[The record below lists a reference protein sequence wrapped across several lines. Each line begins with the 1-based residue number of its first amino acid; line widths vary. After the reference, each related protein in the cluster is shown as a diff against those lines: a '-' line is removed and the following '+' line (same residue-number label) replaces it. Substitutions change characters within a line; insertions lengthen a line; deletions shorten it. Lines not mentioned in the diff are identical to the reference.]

1 MSVAL
6 LTFHDAY
13 ETLIDSFAGGNKA
26 SREVRRNARRA
37 VMEAFYLLPTRH
49 HWRYFRRQTMVHTDA
64 SYNTGTIEY
73 TLSTRRLTLTGGT
86 WPTEAQY
93 GVVLIDEVRYVVTRR
108 ISDTVVELDAQESP
122 RADIT
127 AGTSYRWHR
136 YRYLLPHDVGRIISV
151 VDAQYFRTLIQKS
164 SDFIFQQS
172 EIVRSETYPTAY
184 NMVRSPD
191 FPGRWELWTASASS
205 TVRPLRI
212 LYEARFVRAFIDEE
226 AAGTVTITSGEDTAT
241 FSKAIATE
249 DFVGC
254 VLRTGRND
262 KKPTSRVGGIGEV
275 SGDELVLPTSERL
288 ITAVNSTTEVVL
300 SAPVTSTVTAQKFT
314 VSTHI
319 DVNPAGMLAFFHR
332 LVQYHYHMVRQ
343 SPAQE
348 LMLAENS
355 MRAAQK
361 SAQVAD
367 AAIPQESANYR
378 IRRFV
383 VSSEA

>member
-37 VMEAFYLLPTRH
+37 VMEALYSLPARH
-49 HWRYFRRQTMVHTDA
+49 HWRYFRRQTMVTTDA
-64 SYNTGTIEY
+64 TYSTGTVEY
-73 TLSTRRLTLTGGT
+73 TLATRRLTLTGGT
-86 WPTEAQY
+86 WPAEAQY
-93 GVVLIDEVRYVVTRR
+93 GAVIIDEVRYIITRR
-108 ISDTVVELDAQESP
+108 ISDTVVELDQNQSP
-122 RADIT
+122 AADIA
-127 AGTSYRWHR
+127 AGTTYRWHR

-151 VDAQYFRTLIQKS
+151 VDALHFRTLVQKS
-164 SDFIFQQS
+164 TDFIFQQS
-172 EIVRSETYPTAY
+172 EVIRSESYPTSF

-191 FPGRWELWTASASS
+191 FPGRWELWVASASS
-205 TVRPLRI
+205 AARPLRI
-212 LYEARFVRAFIDEE
+212 LYEARFVQAIIDEE
-226 AAGTVTITSGEDTAT
+226 SAGTVTITANEDTAT
-241 FSKAIATE
+241 FSNAIATD

-262 KKPTSRVGGIGEV
+262 KKPTARVGGIGEV
-275 SGDELVLPTSERL
+275 NGDDLVLPTSERV

-319 DVNPAGMLAFFHR
+319 DVNPSGMLAFFHR
-332 LVQYHYHMVRQ
+332 LVQYHYHLIRQ

-348 LMLAENS
+348 TLLATQSLIE
-355 MRAAQK
+355 AQK
-361 SAQVAD
+361 TAQTAD
-367 AAIPQESANYR
+367 AAIPQEPTDYR
-378 IRRFV
+378 IRRRFV
-383 VSSEA
+383 SPEA